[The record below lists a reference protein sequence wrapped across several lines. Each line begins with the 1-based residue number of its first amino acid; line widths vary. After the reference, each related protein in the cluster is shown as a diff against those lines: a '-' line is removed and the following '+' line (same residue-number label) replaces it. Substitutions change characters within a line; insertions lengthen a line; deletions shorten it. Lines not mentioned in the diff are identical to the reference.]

1 MDNFKTAKLN
11 DAGGD
16 LTKRWFVYYSFRSP
30 ETEKFQRFQQWVPQK
45 ILTSS
50 GRRASA
56 HEIIVRINKQL
67 RSGFNPFAHM
77 ERRYST
83 ITAAMEFVLEIK
95 RTICRKRSYHTYKN
109 LGKSFLDWLK
119 KNNRENMHIEDFNY
133 YHAQEFMDYSKSV
146 LGICNSTYNYRSMHM
161 KTFFALLIKR
171 EWIMINPFEKIERL
185 PVEEPEIVSFT
196 VDDLTNMQKNLPGY
210 DYNLYVC
217 ACLIFYCFLRPQEI
231 MRLKVEHFQLNSRL
245 IVIPGTV
252 SKNKKHEVV
261 QIPNALVPVLKKLDL
276 NYPGDYFV
284 FTRHLVRGT
293 KEAAPTRMAGYWRK
307 FANEYGI
314 KKNIYSLKHTGAGMA
329 IENGINLRDLQ
340 LQLRHWSLEMT
351 QVYLDKFKRRPSEK
365 LANDFPDLASIGRAG
380 IPVFSHLPCEIYK
393 PSLS

>member
-1 MDNFKTAKLN
+1 
-11 DAGGD
+11 
-16 LTKRWFVYYSFRSP
+16 
-30 ETEKFQRFQQWVPQK
+30 
-45 ILTSS
+45 
-50 GRRASA
+50 
-56 HEIIVRINKQL
+56 
-67 RSGFNPFAHM
+67 
-77 ERRYST
+77 
-83 ITAAMEFVLEIK
+83 
-95 RTICRKRSYHTYKN
+95 
-109 LGKSFLDWLK
+109 
-119 KNNRENMHIEDFNY
+119 
-133 YHAQEFMDYSKSV
+133 
-146 LGICNSTYNYRSMHM
+146 
-161 KTFFALLIKR
+161 
-171 EWIMINPFEKIERL
+171 
-185 PVEEPEIVSFT
+185 
-196 VDDLTNMQKNLPGY
+196 
-210 DYNLYVC
+210 
-217 ACLIFYCFLRPQEI
+217 

-293 KEAAPTRMAGYWRK
+293 KEAAPTRMAGYWRE
-307 FANEYGI
+307 FADHYGI

-365 LANDFPDLASIGRAG
+365 LAREFPDLASMGRNTA
-380 IPVFSHLPCEIYK
+380 PVYAPLPSEIYN

>member
-1 MDNFKTAKLN
+1 M
-11 DAGGD
+11 
-16 LTKRWFVYYSFRSP
+16 
-30 ETEKFQRFQQWVPQK
+30 
-45 ILTSS
+45 
-50 GRRASA
+50 
-56 HEIIVRINKQL
+56 
-67 RSGFNPFAHM
+67 
-77 ERRYST
+77 
-83 ITAAMEFVLEIK
+83 
-95 RTICRKRSYHTYKN
+95 
-109 LGKSFLDWLK
+109 
-119 KNNRENMHIEDFNY
+119 
-133 YHAQEFMDYSKSV
+133 
-146 LGICNSTYNYRSMHM
+146 
-161 KTFFALLIKR
+161 
-171 EWIMINPFEKIERL
+171 
-185 PVEEPEIVSFT
+185 
-196 VDDLTNMQKNLPGY
+196 
-210 DYNLYVC
+210 YVC

-307 FANEYGI
+307 FANEFGI

-365 LANDFPDLASIGRAG
+365 LANDFPDLGQLIMKSEPKITP
-380 IPVFSHLPCEIYK
+380 IPTTIYTH
-393 PSLS
+393 SLS